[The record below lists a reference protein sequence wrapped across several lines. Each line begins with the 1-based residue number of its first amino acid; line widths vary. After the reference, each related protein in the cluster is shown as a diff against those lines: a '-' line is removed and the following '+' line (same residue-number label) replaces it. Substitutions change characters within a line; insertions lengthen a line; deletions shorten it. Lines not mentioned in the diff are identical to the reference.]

1 MTGAAVSPP
10 SECVRASA
18 RNGLTQSRRRPPA
31 YHLEEYAFLR
41 RIQTRVRARG
51 TSAALAATTL
61 AFAAPSTAPH
71 PEHDRI
77 LLWCQSVPVC

>member
-10 SECVRASA
+10 SVSVPRLVMVSL
-18 RNGLTQSRRRPPA
+18 NPSRRPPA

-41 RIQTRVRARG
+41 RIQTRVRAQG